1 MRNAKLCQESDC
13 IWPSTPE
20 YAKVAHSKIEMAL
33 WSRQV
38 ECHQQSPGHWWPPAS
53 GRLLRYKHNRLFFV
67 LSVHVY
73 CVNLDVFFMSSGL
86 FQITIQQH
94 SEVPAPREKKDEKHL
109 SSVIMWPCRVPNLDF
124 VCAATWRTLLSHSWS
139 ALRWY
144 SSSKLLT
151 LCHKYSY
158 KHIFIVFH
166 YIKLHY

>member
-1 MRNAKLCQESDC
+1 M
-13 IWPSTPE
+13 
-20 YAKVAHSKIEMAL
+20 
-33 WSRQV
+33 
-38 ECHQQSPGHWWPPAS
+38 
-53 GRLLRYKHNRLFFV
+53 

-73 CVNLDVFFMSSGL
+73 CVNLDVFFVSSGL
-86 FQITIQQH
+86 FQSTIQQH
-94 SEVPAPREKKDEKHL
+94 SEVPAPKEKKDEKHL

-151 LCHKYSY
+151 LLCHTYSY

-166 YIKLHY
+166 YIKYIYTKYMIFQQLCPALSTNTTITSKWEVTRLSKQLASWKPVGGTMHKSV